1 MRLVFCFFL
10 LLISAQLLTCN
21 CFCQEISFSRISVND
36 GLSTNFV
43 NTVCQDKK
51 GFLWVGTESGLQRYD
66 GNSFATLVASDPS
79 KRLPGFSVDQLIPDT
94 QRNVIWVRMGTI
106 IGKFYTDKGE
116 FIKADISLKL
126 MPNGS
131 VPVTLTKDSKDHII
145 FVVGY
150 SSVLVYNDAKN
161 AFEENSAVITI
172 PGKFSI
178 LNIYEDTEHGWFY
191 LCGAEG
197 LKIFD
202 TQRKAI
208 YDADNNP
215 LHLSEL
221 SLTKKVKFVQYVY
234 IDSKKR
240 FWIKSWDPHG
250 TQDLFLLNKEEN
262 KLELKTVQPDLE
274 EYMENL
280 NMKES
285 NGLLLCYGTNLL
297 NVYDDDEG
305 VFFKFYTK
313 NNTNTGITFS
323 VVKDTYEDRDN
334 NLWVITD
341 NGLYQAIIGGEHIHH
356 AHLENLNGAP
366 IAALQPTGNSIL
378 LASWGQGIQGIK
390 YDEKNLKISD
400 DNGANSPAKIIN
412 AKTIFPGGIVC
423 GLWDIL
429 NDTLRKR
436 IVVACQTG
444 GLITYD
450 INKKTAVFSRP
461 EIFGGSTVRQLAEDK
476 YGNYWYGTQ
485 SGKIVKEV
493 NGVFTLI
500 DDYNYA
506 FISKLMIDD
515 KQRLW
520 VCTAGTGL
528 KVIDT
533 KTNKT
538 IASYNNGQNKNSSI
552 ASNEVGTVL
561 QLNDSIFIIVLVRNF
576 DILNIKT
583 NTFTHITTNEG
594 LPNNTIYTLV
604 KDKHSNVWMST
615 NDGIIKYNYY
625 KNEFH
630 SYNKKDGLVSVA
642 NNDDLL
648 YSSCVLNNNYLMFAG
663 AKSSYIIFNPDSV
676 GNRKIP
682 KDVSIADLRLFNT
695 FLPVDSVMQSGSLN
709 LDHNQN
715 TITINFTVLSY
726 GANTLSYYYR
736 LRGASD
742 QWIHAVK
749 PYAASYASL
758 APGDYTFEV
767 KCMNENGIESKHI
780 TSLKINIQKA
790 YWQTW
795 WFIGLI
801 VIAAF
806 IPVYIIYKLRLRR
819 FEEVQKIREKVARDL
834 HDDVG
839 STLTSI
845 NILSEISKDK
855 VSKDNSEVKDY
866 LSRISNTSS
875 QMMDAMD
882 DIVWNIK
889 PANDTMIK
897 IAARM
902 REYAAAVFEP
912 KDIAYRF
919 VNEEKVKTVSLNM
932 DVRRSLFLIFKET
945 LNNISKYA
953 NANLVTIEFELKNNQ
968 LCLVIIDD
976 GTGFD
981 EKTIVYGNG
990 IENMQ
995 KRAKSFKGNYIIKS
1009 YPGKGT
1015 HVSLAIPLSKY
1026 YT

>member
-1 MRLVFCFFL
+1 MRLVFCFFAL
-10 LLISAQLLTCN
+10 LMSAQLLTCN
-21 CFCQEISFSRISVND
+21 CFCQEVSFSRISIND

-66 GNSFATLVASDPS
+66 GNSFATLVASNAA
-79 KRLPGFSVDQLIPDT
+79 KKLPGFSVDQLISDT

-106 IGKFYTDKGE
+106 IGRFYTDKGE
-116 FIKADISLKL
+116 FIKADVSLKL
-126 MPNGS
+126 MPNGN
-131 VPVTLTKDSKDHII
+131 VPVRLIKDSKNHII
-145 FVVGY
+145 LVIAY
-150 SSVLVYNDAKN
+150 SSVLVYNDEKN
-161 AFEENSAVITI
+161 TFEENTSVISI
-172 PGKFSI
+172 PAKFSI

-191 LCGAEG
+191 LCGVEG
-197 LKIFD
+197 LKIYN
-202 TQRKAI
+202 THNKTI
-208 YDADNNP
+208 YDAENNP
-215 LHLSEL
+215 LHLPEL
-221 SLTKKVKFVQYVY
+221 NLTKQLTYIQYVF

-240 FWIKSWDPHG
+240 FWIKYWPPHG
-250 TQDLFLLNKEEN
+250 RQDLFLINKKEN
-262 KLELKTVQPDLE
+262 KLELKPVEPDLPD
-274 EYMENL
+274 YMDNSNL
-280 NMKES
+280 KES
-285 NGLLLCYGTNLL
+285 NRLLFSYGTNLL
-297 NVYDDDEG
+297 NVYDEDEAA
-305 VFFKFYTK
+305 FFKFYTK

-323 VVKDTYEDRDN
+323 VVKEMYEDRDN

-341 NGLYQAIIGGEHIHH
+341 NGLYQAIIGGNYKNRGYLNNLKISPVTCIQP
-356 AHLENLNGAP
+356 LENNYVLCG
-366 IAALQPTGNSIL
+366 
-378 LASWGQGIQGIK
+378 SWGHGVAAIH
-390 YDEKNLKISD
+390 YDNNLKISD
-400 DNGANSPAKIIN
+400 DSSYNSPAKSINQQTNSTGLIWSIIH
-412 AKTIFPGGIVC
+412 
-423 GLWDIL
+423 
-429 NDTLRKR
+429 DTLRKQ
-436 IVVACQTG
+436 IVVGCQG
-444 GLITYD
+444 GEIIKYD
-450 INKKTAVFSRP
+450 EQQKTSVKLKP
-461 EIFGGSTVRQLAEDK
+461 GIFGNSTVRQAVEDK

-485 SGKIVKEV
+485 SGKIIKEV
-493 NGVFTLI
+493 NGTYTLI
-500 DDYNYA
+500 ADYNYA

-520 VCTAGTGL
+520 VCTTGTGL

-538 IASYNNGQNKNSSI
+538 ITSYNTGQDKKSSI
-552 ASNEVGTVL
+552 ASNEVGTIL
-561 QLNDSIFIIVLVRNF
+561 QLNDSIFIVVLVRNF

-604 KDKHSNVWMST
+604 KDKHNNIWMST

-648 YSSCVLNNNYLMFAG
+648 YSSCLLNDNYLMFAG
-663 AKSSYIIFNPDSV
+663 AKSRYIIFNPDSV

-682 KDVSIADLRLFNT
+682 KDVSITDIRLFNT
-695 FLPVDSVMQSGSLN
+695 FLPVDSIVQSGGLN
-709 LDHNQN
+709 LDHTQN

-736 LRGASD
+736 LLGASD
-742 QWIHAVK
+742 QWIHAIK

-767 KCMNENGIESKHI
+767 KCINENGIESKHI
-780 TSLKINIQKA
+780 ASLKINIQKA

-801 VIAAF
+801 IIAAF
-806 IPVYIIYKLRLRR
+806 IPVYIIYKLRLKRV
-819 FEEVQKIREKVARDL
+819 EEVQKIREKVARDL

-968 LCLVIIDD
+968 LSLIIIDD
-976 GTGFD
+976 GAGFD

-995 KRAKSFKGNYIIKS
+995 KRAKSFKGSYIIKS

-1015 HVSLAIPLSKY
+1015 HVSLTIPLSKY